1 MKGFSA
7 YHISSR
13 GLKYALAYSAF
24 EGGEI
29 EEADYKKALLN
40 ILTAQD
46 FDSIP
51 LVETYGGPITA
62 IGRRRLHD
70 GDLDDVFI
78 LSTEEVSKLPQ
89 TAPVIRCIFEVLS
102 NEHHIVFLTNED
114 NLITD
119 VVTISML
126 TSPLIQE
133 YLTLLISKL
142 TSEGWDFN
150 EQHLNSA
157 FAPTY
162 DYPKTIHEELKKL
175 GELVDH
181 PKGVIPSDFDVSKQI
196 VHILSLLQPLKL
208 WEGGQ
213 ESKAL
218 TSTDYPLKIVTPDYK
233 PGTAGYFAQHPF
245 GAVKEDGNEELA
257 FRLFSEANNWDRLL
271 LLSADEKYTHL
282 LEQDKTHKSV
292 KKIEILE
299 FVWENTGMED
309 IVQIFRDDDRPIC
322 VNFVGSKYPGIITPQ
337 DVVFSEN
344 TKMKMMSSF
353 VEFER
358 HTRDTYMHYIG
369 ESGNDFSQRY
379 WLSLDDKQKGPVW
392 REGLKDV
399 YRSLWHHLPEE
410 MRLIKP
416 NVMENV
422 VISLRNS
429 MAHVDFQLTP
439 EEEIDSSK
447 LDEYLLYLSHYYAK
461 IQRLVASFER
471 INGGVHLNAFA
482 NIFHKEYENLVEVD
496 NSRANKNVSGILRQ
510 DFLNLKYQDGKFV
523 VILAN
528 RSVEIAKKIRSK
540 LHERDSIWNFEIAD
554 DDVSQQLRLQGAK
567 LQAEEETAR
576 KAAEE
581 EAARKAAE
589 KAEAKQLAEEELADY
604 LKVEIQNMLEQ
615 QVDQKNEISDEIFV
629 SKIKEI
635 VGRARERYLLT
646 NQEVCAI
653 TGLGKGAIKGKTSI
667 LDWCGYVHSIS
678 HIHMELTD
686 EKVRFRK
693 IEFSKNEEE

>member
-1 MKGFSA
+1 MNGFSA

-24 EGGEI
+24 DAGEVV
-29 EEADYKKALLN
+29 EADYKKALLN

-102 NEHHIVFLTNED
+102 NEHHIVFLTDED
-114 NLITD
+114 DLITD

-150 EQHLNSA
+150 EQHLKTS
-157 FAPTY
+157 FVPTY

-213 ESKAL
+213 GSEAL
-218 TSTDYPLKIVTPDYK
+218 TSTDYPLKIVTPDYE

-271 LLSADEKYTHL
+271 LLSSDEKYTHL
-282 LEQDKTHKSV
+282 LEQDGTQKAV
-292 KKIEILE
+292 KKIAILE
-299 FVWENTGMED
+299 FVWESTCMED
-309 IVQIFRDDDRPIC
+309 LVQIFGDDDHPIC

-337 DVVFSEN
+337 DIIYSEFNKTHMLSLFVNLETSIRNFLLHLLANEDLSSSNVNYFIRSVTQYGKHLLHTSMAVSHQSRWIICLPFENTEFHRIMQLRNTMTHNDILTNVDDQADSKKTGGYLKFLQHDANKIQQFTKDHQIDIKYSEFITIFSREFSEFSMIEEKLLGKI
-344 TKMKMMSSF
+344 TTS
-353 VEFER
+353 
-358 HTRDTYMHYIG
+358 
-369 ESGNDFSQRY
+369 DF
-379 WLSLDDKQKGPVW
+379 
-392 REGLKDV
+392 
-399 YRSLWHHLPEE
+399 
-410 MRLIKP
+410 
-416 NVMENV
+416 
-422 VISLRNS
+422 
-429 MAHVDFQLTP
+429 
-439 EEEIDSSK
+439 
-447 LDEYLLYLSHYYAK
+447 
-461 IQRLVASFER
+461 
-471 INGGVHLNAFA
+471 
-482 NIFHKEYENLVEVD
+482 
-496 NSRANKNVSGILRQ
+496 
-510 DFLNLKYQDGKFV
+510 
-523 VILAN
+523 N
-528 RSVEIAKKIRSK
+528 RSFISVDSQSK
-540 LHERDSIWNFEIAD
+540 C
-554 DDVSQQLRLQGAK
+554 
-567 LQAEEETAR
+567 
-576 KAAEE
+576 
-581 EAARKAAE
+581 
-589 KAEAKQLAEEELADY
+589 
-604 LKVEIQNMLEQ
+604 IQSL
-615 QVDQKNEISDEIFV
+615 F
-629 SKIKEI
+629 
-635 VGRARERYLLT
+635 
-646 NQEVCAI
+646 
-653 TGLGKGAIKGKTSI
+653 
-667 LDWCGYVHSIS
+667 
-678 HIHMELTD
+678 
-686 EKVRFRK
+686 
-693 IEFSKNEEE
+693 